1 MLGFP
6 LQRHQFVGKKLIR
19 IRKSYN
25 KCFDL
30 TQKKRIQ
37 KSDELIRKNKITQ
50 SATNITDKEK
60 WDINKSS
67 RQLIHI
73 ETGLLA
79 KGFNFSINSKT
90 LPNKD
95 IIAAIEDAV
104 KVLEKEESDTIR
116 AKVSLTLL
124 NSKPLID
131 NLSKNERKASKEVQ
145 SDTSIVVLPA
155 DKGTSTVILNRE
167 DYLEKSMDH
176 INNGPYHLIKKDP
189 TTKIKAKAL
198 NQLKVLNDNE
208 FIDNKFYYYLKPTD

>member
-50 SATNITDKEK
+50 SATNIIDTEK

-95 IIAAIEDAV
+95 IIATIEDAV

-176 INNGPYHLIKKDP
+176 INNGAY
-189 TTKIKAKAL
+189 
-198 NQLKVLNDNE
+198 
-208 FIDNKFYYYLKPTD
+208 